1 MVAHGKLEQF
11 HMGQEGWESY
21 KECLQQYFVANDIA
35 EADKQRAILLSA
47 CGQSTYKVLRNLVA
61 PKKPGE
67 CAYKDI
73 LEHLRCYYSPKP
85 SIIVQQRKF
94 NTHYRQQGE
103 SVAKFMTEL
112 RQIAQFVAMAK
123 PSKICFVIAWC
134 VG

>member
-1 MVAHGKLEQF
+1 MIHRELHHKRKFCKL
-11 HMGQEGWESY
+11 
-21 KECLQQYFVANDIA
+21 KDDISKI
-35 EADKQRAILLSA
+35 D
-47 CGQSTYKVLRNLVA
+47 STYKVLRNLMA

-67 CAYKDI
+67 YVYKDI

-85 SIIVQQRKF
+85 LIIVQQCKL
-94 NTHYRQQGE
+94 NTRYRQQGE
-103 SVAKFMTEL
+103 SVAKFMAEL